1 MLLTTTATTAT
12 SPTTTLSS
20 YEGVCQKAFPSYA
33 RLAKYST
40 MCMITLVCFMG
51 AIGQTVILRDLC
63 IPIADWI
70 HSQQAATTSTTTH
83 WETILMLAVVFV
95 AVTPLCTLKTVTSLQ
110 NVGIFSLASIMILGS
125 CIVYRSLQCLLT
137 GSPNNRTYTLEHA
150 YIHPNHTSSYHLLS
164 LFPKTVQDFLEAFP
178 LILNCFFCQF
188 NAIPVYSELSNPTSR
203 RVSFLSKAVILL
215 ASFFYMTI
223 GIFGSLFGA
232 KCNTPNANI
241 VSGNILLDFDDDDP
255 VVTMGRICLGITIT
269 FAIPLQ
275 VIPARDTLVRL
286 IQEIV
291 DHRSS
296 RKKKRQSNTN
306 NYSDNPQDLLEP
318 LLEES
323 STENNGINIS
333 NSDEVFQ
340 RFLVMT
346 QQQQHQQ
353 QMERNPLL
361 RKFVGVTLLWSAA
374 SIATRISSVALV
386 WDLLGSSLV
395 IIIGFILPS
404 ILYLRIC
411 CDEDTS
417 LLFWKSSF
425 SCKRLLALGMII
437 LYTPLMICCT
447 INVIRMN
454 FFRSQ
459 WL

>member
-1 MLLTTTATTAT
+1 
-12 SPTTTLSS
+12 
-20 YEGVCQKAFPSYA
+20 
-33 RLAKYST
+33 
-40 MCMITLVCFMG
+40 
-51 AIGQTVILRDLC
+51 
-63 IPIADWI
+63 
-70 HSQQAATTSTTTH
+70 
-83 WETILMLAVVFV
+83 
-95 AVTPLCTLKTVTSLQ
+95 
-110 NVGIFSLASIMILGS
+110 
-125 CIVYRSLQCLLT
+125 
-137 GSPNNRTYTLEHA
+137 
-150 YIHPNHTSSYHLLS
+150 
-164 LFPKTVQDFLEAFP
+164 
-178 LILNCFFCQF
+178 
-188 NAIPVYSELSNPTSR
+188 
-203 RVSFLSKAVILL
+203 L

-255 VVTMGRICLGITIT
+255 VVTLGRICLGITIT

-291 DHRSS
+291 DHRSA
-296 RKKKRQSNTN
+296 RRKKRQSNTN
-306 NYSDNPQDLLEP
+306 YSQNPQDLLEP

-361 RKFVGVTLLWSAA
+361 RKVVGVTLLWSAA
-374 SIATRISSVALV
+374 SIAAHISSVALV
-386 WDLLGSSLV
+386 WDFLGSSLV

-411 CDEDTS
+411 CDEDAS

-425 SCKRLLALGMII
+425 SCKRLLAFIMIV

-454 FFRSQ
+454 FFLSG
-459 WL
+459 